1 MSDYLTKDNVLKALG
16 WAVLLI
22 AVVVLGVPLVVHVLH
37 LGLAIVKLV
46 IEAGVTVALF
56 ALGLWLI
63 RR

>member
-1 MSDYLTKDNVLKALG
+1 MSDYLTKNNVLKALG

-46 IEAGVTVALF
+46 IEASVTVALF